1 MAGLDG
7 LAGEGY
13 GPVSVELDVD
23 RVAEFVAVTGDD
35 GDRWTSA
42 VPPLF
47 ASAALFAVA
56 PRFLAD
62 PRVVPHTRS
71 LIHSEQRFEWARAA
85 RVGETIDVAGRVTSV
100 RSRGSLD
107 FVAFTVE
114 AGSGDGPWL
123 SASAQFLLST
133 EAAGAEAEE
142 AEPPASDRPE
152 TDEGG
157 GPILSLPQPG
167 GAIAPLRCGASR
179 LDLIRYAAA
188 TRDWNPIH
196 WDHTTA
202 VSAGLSGTI
211 VHGLLM
217 AAWIGRAAARYAP
230 GTMPL
235 ASLAVRFRKPLRP
248 SVPATVTGSVVGED
262 AAGADLDL
270 AVEAGGERMAT
281 ARARVTA

>member
-1 MAGLDG
+1 MGGLDD
-7 LAGEGY
+7 LVGEEY
-13 GPVSVELDVD
+13 GPVPVELGVD

-35 GDRWTSA
+35 GDRWISA

-71 LIHSEQRFEWARAA
+71 LIHSEQRFEWVRAA
-85 RVGETIDVAGRVTSV
+85 RVGETIDVTGRVTSV

-107 FVAFTVE
+107 FVAFTVD
-114 AGSGDGPWL
+114 AGSGGGPWL
-123 SASAQFLLST
+123 SGSAQFLLST
-133 EAAGAEAEE
+133 EAAGAEVEE
-142 AEPPASDRPE
+142 PEPPVSERPE
-152 TDEGG
+152 VDES
-157 GPILSLPQPG
+157 GPTLSLPQPG
-167 GAIAPLRCGASR
+167 AELAPLRCGASR

-217 AAWIGRAAARYAP
+217 AAWLGRAASGYAP
-230 GTMPL
+230 GTHPL
-235 ASLAVRFRKPLRP
+235 ASLSVRFRRPLRP
-248 SVPATVTGSVVGED
+248 SVPATVTGSVAGRD

-270 AVEAGGERMAT
+270 AIEAGGERVVT